1 MCAAPL
7 RRVPHGAGVVAAVIE
22 DNRCSGR
29 GMDIDAADVAGQLA
43 AEGVDPDRL
52 LWVEIVVGVIDPQL
66 VSCAPAGGAGAGLGQ
81 LPFGFGAFG
90 DDAEAVGP
98 GVDIVEVE
106 DHLQRGGEEGIL
118 RGACNIAAIFAGAI
132 PASNTADRRR
142 CGL

>member
-43 AEGVDPDRL
+43 AEGVDPDWL
-52 LWVEIVVGVIDPQL
+52 LWVEIVVGIIDPQF

-81 LPFGFGAFG
+81 LPFGVGAFG

-98 GVDIVEVE
+98 GRCAIDKHIGAF
-106 DHLQRGGEEGIL
+106 LKGIL
-118 RGACNIAAIFAGAI
+118 KLNA
-132 PASNTADRRR
+132 
-142 CGL
+142 